1 MGLDEAAKAPNVPRL
16 ADLPV
21 GTRGTIAEVPL
32 DDAALAAELAALRIL
47 PGERIEVLEGIPYG
61 GPVVIQTAGGTYA
74 LGRRLAGRITV
85 RGQP

>member
-1 MGLDEAAKAPNVPRL
+1 MATELRELLRRASLFAG
-16 ADLPV
+16 
-21 GTRGTIAEVPL
+21 L